1 MLIHG
6 FHTPT
11 NVSIRGLSSVKPRLP
26 VSGMVGAVVVV
37 ALFPGVA
44 HAQSIGT
51 DRPDFVESSSTV
63 GARNL
68 QVEGAVAFDHSS
80 VPGLDVDNITTPVL
94 LRVGIADSWELRLES
109 DWLISSGV
117 TDTATGGE
125 KLSKIGMS
133 DLDLGV
139 KWAFHASDGAGPS
152 MAALVHAVLPTG
164 SDDFRGKGMRP
175 SLRVTMEWAL
185 GRTWDIGVMPGI
197 LCDRDDLGSFA
208 SGILALAVGK
218 GLTDRFGTFAEVAF
232 EQISEKQRGSSV
244 AFVAFGATLLLNDYW
259 QLDTAV
265 AVGLTD
271 QSPDYGL
278 TLGLSGLFG
287 W

>member
-1 MLIHG
+1 M
-6 FHTPT
+6 
-11 NVSIRGLSSVKPRLP
+11 
-26 VSGMVGAVVVV
+26 VVVV
-37 ALFPGVA
+37 LFPGVA

-80 VPGLDVDNITTPVL
+80 VPGLDVDNIMTPLL

-109 DWLISSGV
+109 NWFISSGM

-133 DLDLGV
+133 DFDLGV

-152 MAALVHAVLPTG
+152 MASLVHVALPTG

-185 GRTWDIGVMPGI
+185 GRTWGIGVMPGI
-197 LCDRDDLGSFA
+197 LYDRDDLGSFA
-208 SGILALAVGK
+208 SGIAALAVGK
-218 GLTDRFGTFAEVAF
+218 GLTERPGLHQSVKKLNAYRDKVTP
-232 EQISEKQRGSSV
+232 KQ
-244 AFVAFGATLLLNDYW
+244 
-259 QLDTAV
+259 
-265 AVGLTD
+265 
-271 QSPDYGL
+271 
-278 TLGLSGLFG
+278 
-287 W
+287 